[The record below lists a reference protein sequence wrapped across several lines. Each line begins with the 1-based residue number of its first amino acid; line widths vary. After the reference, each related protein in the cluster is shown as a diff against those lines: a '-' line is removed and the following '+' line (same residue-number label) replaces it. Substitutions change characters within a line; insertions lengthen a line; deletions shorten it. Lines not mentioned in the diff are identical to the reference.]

1 MEIKIVDQEGQEI
14 PQEEKKL
21 DATPTPGIP
30 DGVLLVEQ
38 IGQLFDFKPSE
49 VSQYKTKIRTLIDY
63 AKLKTDDH
71 SPEGLKWALR
81 NLQLKVGTPPI
92 GEKMINYLTRYAYLY
107 LETKKLEKER
117 EMFLKGEN
125 DD

>member
-1 MEIKIVDQEGQEI
+1 MDIKIVDQEGQEI

-21 DATPTPGIP
+21 DATPTPSIP
-30 DGVLLVEQ
+30 VGVLLVEQ